1 MTLLQIWESIVGEA
15 PTYFTVGSSSSPQW
29 HYGELLQYGFTCIA
43 AILCIALVFR
53 TLFMIVGLF
62 GHKH

>member
-1 MTLLQIWESIVGEA
+1 MLLQLWEKIVGNV
-15 PTYFTVGSSSSPQW
+15 PQYFTIGSSNSPQW
-29 HYGELLQYGFTCIA
+29 HYGELLEYAMVSIA

-53 TLFMIVGLF
+53 FLFMIVGLF

>member
-1 MTLLQIWESIVGEA
+1 MLLELWRKIVGTA
-15 PTYFTVGSSSSPQW
+15 PTYFTIGSSSSPQW
-29 HYGELLQYGFTCIA
+29 NYGALIEYSMACIA